1 MPFSRPSLRQLLNL
15 LCYLYLVLLLF
26 PQTVFPNKL
35 AYKNFVIYYA
45 GERNTKQ
52 IEKVINQ
59 SLFLLTRSELF
70 DQNHKQKVF
79 LCSSTLKF
87 LLFSGPN
94 NKALALNHP
103 ITQNIFVQK
112 ASVSQNRILRHKEGE
127 NPRTLSSIIVH
138 ETTHSLIDNHLG
150 VLKSRFV
157 LPKWKS
163 EGYSEFIAN
172 ESTYDNIQG
181 FKKLCENQ
189 QDEKS
194 QSYKYFLYRYITQ
207 QLFVKE
213 SLSFDTFSKRG
224 YDLDSLVLALKK
236 SKCKK

>member
-1 MPFSRPSLRQLLNL
+1 MKKFKYILNG
-15 LCYLYLVLLLF
+15 LCYGYLLLLLF
-26 PQTVFPNKL
+26 PQTVFPNKVE
-35 AYKNFVIYYA
+35 YKNFVIYYT

-59 SLFLLTRSELF
+59 SLLLLTKSELF
-70 DQNHKQKVF
+70 DQKHKQKVF
-79 LCSSTLKF
+79 LCSSTWKF

-112 ASVSQNRILRHKEGE
+112 ASVSQNRILKHKEGE

-150 VLKSRFV
+150 VFKSRFT

-172 ESTYDNIQG
+172 ESSYDSIQG
-181 FKKLCENQ
+181 FKKLCENRK
-189 QDEKS
+189 DEES
-194 QSYKYFLYRYITQ
+194 QSYKYFLYRNITE